1 MSKMLLFNQ
10 RGATNY
16 RDLNKLSEPG
26 EPHSINVNSE
36 AEFQQV
42 NLTATNTTGA
52 KTTAQ
57 NSTEILMSINH
68 SIPITPQNVLTEE
81 NDSNAA
87 EELDVAINVEDLA
100 KCNKKPSLIRVND

>member
-1 MSKMLLFNQ
+1 MLLNQ

-26 EPHSINVNSE
+26 EAHSINVNSE

-42 NLTATNTTGA
+42 NITATNTNGA

-57 NSTEILMSINH
+57 NSTEILMSINQ
-68 SIPITPQNVLTEE
+68 SIPITPQNAPTEE
-81 NDSNAA
+81 NDSNEA
-87 EELDVAINVEDLA
+87 EGLDEATNVEDLT
-100 KCNKKPSLIRVND
+100 KCNKKPSLIRVTD